1 MIPCEPPRPATWL
14 LVRLGGISNFDPLIG
29 DLAEQFAQG
38 RSRFWYWWQ
47 TAGILGLELRRVLR
61 TQALSFVAA
70 VLAGDALTQ
79 GWRLCS
85 AYAFQPFYA
94 NLPHVTG
101 QTWTLTALLWI
112 AGMQLN
118 AISNAVLTFATVW
131 MVIRVH
137 RAHQRAVLMV
147 LVLAL
152 TVPHLPGIA
161 RLLIDAATHGRLTFA
176 LVPLIVPTALQA
188 VYTLAEGLWAIRRQ
202 RFAAMDRWTR
212 CVTVL
217 AIVLSVLV
225 AIIYPVRLAGALPLA
240 RLECAVLD
248 GLDIVT
254 LGYLAYLLWRPNSA
268 SPTGK
273 GRPMPMWQAQLPTGE
288 TR

>member
-1 MIPCEPPRPATWL
+1 VNLRQPPRPATWL

-47 TAGILGLELRRVLR
+47 TGGVLGLELLRILR
-61 TQALSFVAA
+61 THALSFAA
-70 VLAGDALTQ
+70 AILAGIALTK

-85 AYAFQPFYA
+85 SYAFQPFYA
-94 NLPHVTG
+94 HLPHVTG
-101 QTWTLTALLWI
+101 HTWTVTALLWV

-131 MVIRVH
+131 MVLRVH

-152 TVPHLPGIA
+152 TVPRLPGIA
-161 RLLIDAATHGRLTFA
+161 RLLIDAATHGRFTFA

-188 VYTLAEGLWAIRRQ
+188 AYTLAEGLWAIRME
-202 RFAAMDRWTR
+202 RFAALDRWTR

-225 AIIYPVRLAGALPLA
+225 AIIYPVRLVGALPLA
-240 RLECAVLD
+240 RPECAVLD
-248 GLDIVT
+248 GLDIVSI
-254 LGYLAYLLWRPNSA
+254 GYLGYLLWRPQSA
-268 SPTGK
+268 LPTGK
-273 GRPMPMWQAQLPTGE
+273 GRQMPNWRTQIQAGE

>member
-1 MIPCEPPRPATWL
+1 VIPREPPRPAAWL
-14 LVRLGGISNFDPLIG
+14 LVRLGGVSDLDPLVG

-38 RSRFWYWWQ
+38 RSRYWYWWQ
-47 TAGILGLELRRVLR
+47 TTGVLGLELLRFLR
-61 TQALSFVAA
+61 THGLSFVAA
-70 VLAGDALTQ
+70 VLVGDALTQ
-79 GWRLCS
+79 GWRLGS
-85 AYAFQPFYA
+85 SYAFQPFYA
-94 NLPHVTG
+94 HLPQVTSH
-101 QTWTLTALLWI
+101 TWTVTALLWV

-147 LVLAL
+147 FVLAL
-152 TVPHLPGIA
+152 TAPRLPGIA
-161 RLLIDAATHGRLTFA
+161 RLLIDAATHGRFTFA

-188 VYTLAEGLWAIRRQ
+188 VYTLAEGLWAIRME

-217 AIVLSVLV
+217 AILLSVLV

-240 RLECAVLD
+240 RPECAVLD
-248 GLDIVT
+248 GLDIVSI
-254 LGYLAYLLWRPNSA
+254 GYLAYLLWRPKSA

-273 GRPMPMWQAQLPTGE
+273 DRQMPVWRTQLQAGE

>member
-1 MIPCEPPRPATWL
+1 VIPREPPRPATWL
-14 LVRLGGISNFDPLIG
+14 LVRLGGMSDFDPLVG

-47 TAGILGLELRRVLR
+47 TAGVVGLELQRILR
-61 TQALSFVAA
+61 THALSFVAA

-85 AYAFQPFYA
+85 SYAFQPLYT
-94 NLPHVTG
+94 NLPHVSG
-101 QTWTLTALLWI
+101 HAWTVTALLWV

-152 TVPHLPGIA
+152 TVPHLPGIV
-161 RLLIDAATHGRLTFA
+161 RLLIDAATHGRFTFA

-188 VYTLAEGLWAIRRQ
+188 VYTLAEGLWAIRPE
-202 RFAAMDRWTR
+202 RFAEMGRWTR
-212 CVTVL
+212 CVTAL

-225 AIIYPVRLAGALPLA
+225 AILYPVRLVGALPLA
-240 RLECAVLD
+240 RPECAVLD
-248 GLDIVT
+248 GLAIVT
-254 LGYLAYLLWRPNSA
+254 IGYLGYLLWRPNSA

-273 GRPMPMWQAQLPTGE
+273 GRQMPKWQAQLPAGD

>member
-1 MIPCEPPRPATWL
+1 VNSRPPPRPATWL
-14 LVRLGGISNFDPLIG
+14 LERLGGISDLDPLIG

-47 TAGILGLELRRVLR
+47 TTGVLGLELLRMLR
-61 TQALSFVAA
+61 THALSFVAA
-70 VLAGDALTQ
+70 VLAGVALTQ

-94 NLPHVTG
+94 HLPHLSG
-101 QTWTLTALLWI
+101 HAWTVTALLWV

-131 MVIRVH
+131 MVIRLH
-137 RAHQRAVLMV
+137 RAHQRAVLLV

-152 TVPHLPGIA
+152 TVPRLPGMV
-161 RLLIDAATHGRLTFA
+161 RLLIDAATHGRFTLA
-176 LVPLIVPTALQA
+176 LVPLMVPTALQA
-188 VYTLAEGLWAIRRQ
+188 VYTLAEGLWVIRRQ
-202 RFAAMDRWTR
+202 RFAEMDRRTR

-225 AIIYPVRLAGALPLA
+225 AILYPVRLVGALPLA
-240 RLECAVLD
+240 RPECAVLD
-248 GLDIVT
+248 GMAIVSI
-254 LGYLAYLLWRPNSA
+254 GYLGYLLWRPQF
-268 SPTGK
+268 
-273 GRPMPMWQAQLPTGE
+273 QAAE

>member
-1 MIPCEPPRPATWL
+1 VISRQPPRPATWL
-14 LVRLGGISNFDPLIG
+14 LERLGGSSDFDPLIG

-47 TAGILGLELRRVLR
+47 TTGVLGLELLRILR
-61 TQALSFVAA
+61 THALSFVAA

-79 GWRLCS
+79 GWRRCS
-85 AYAFQPFYA
+85 SYALQPFYA

-101 QTWTLTALLWI
+101 HTWTVTALVWV
-112 AGMQLN
+112 AGMQLS

-131 MVIRVH
+131 LVIRVH

-147 LVLAL
+147 FVLAL
-152 TVPHLPGIA
+152 IGPRLPGIV
-161 RLLIDAATHGRLTFA
+161 RLLVDAATHGRFTFA
-176 LVPLIVPTALQA
+176 LVPLIVPTALQT
-188 VYTLAEGLWAIRRQ
+188 VYTLAEGLWAIRTE
-202 RFAAMDRWTR
+202 RFAEMDRWTR
-212 CVTVL
+212 WVTVL
-217 AIVLSVLV
+217 AIVQSVLV
-225 AIIYPVRLAGALPLA
+225 AILYHVRLVGALPLA
-240 RLECAVLD
+240 RPECAVLD

-254 LGYLAYLLWRPNSA
+254 IGYLGYLLWRPNSG

-273 GRPMPMWQAQLPTGE
+273 GRQIPMWRTQLQAGE